1 MNNFFEI
8 AASIAECAVIAW
20 FISAFFGFKNEKP
33 KWLKTLKIG
42 VFFAALCVNN
52 LLIGSSET
60 FAGLSIALLILT
72 VFVYSAVFLKG
83 ETAGKVFLS
92 FFIPMII
99 LIMNELVISS
109 VCIIAKYP
117 FSEAESPDGKCRL
130 LVLFLSKLL
139 FFAVCCIMI
148 HFKRNND
155 YPLSRLQWTIQ
166 ILCFAA
172 AFSAASTLWGILRN
186 YTEIREKFILVYFML
201 AAINILLYIMQIEMR
216 RDAAEKEKL
225 KLSKITAAAQEKFV
239 EEARRHYA
247 EISTLRHDMRHCLTT
262 AANLIADG
270 NADKAQNYLEELVK
284 VKIEPLGGGANTG
297 SIIVD
302 AVINN
307 ALSACRKNNIETKF
321 LIDSRFDGI
330 GETDISVLL
339 SNALDNA
346 IKGCEGAK
354 APCIELVIG
363 ARMAFTYI
371 IVRNTIPRSVLEN
384 DPELAT
390 TYADK
395 EHHGYGIGSMRHI
408 AEKYN
413 GSIEFKEN
421 GGMFITEIWLKNNN
435 ADRGKANGDR
445 SH

>member
-1 MNNFFEI
+1 MNYFFET

-20 FISAFFGFKNEKP
+20 FISVFFGFKSKKR
-33 KWLKTLKIG
+33 KWFKICG
-42 VFFAALCVNN
+42 FFAALCVNN

-60 FAGLSIALLILT
+60 FAMLSIALLILT

-83 ETAGKVFLS
+83 EPAGKVFLS
-92 FFIPMII
+92 FFTPMII

-109 VCIIAKYP
+109 VCIIARCP
-117 FSEAESPDGKCRL
+117 FSEAESPNGKYRV
-130 LVLFLSKLL
+130 LVLILSKLV
-139 FFAVCCIMI
+139 FFLVCSVMA
-148 HFKRNND
+148 HFKKHND

-172 AFSAASTLWGILRN
+172 AFSAASTLWGILRQ
-186 YTEIREKFILVYFML
+186 YSEIREKFILVYFML

-216 RDAAEKEKL
+216 RSAAEKEKL
-225 KLSKITAAAQEKFV
+225 RLSEVTAAAQQKFV

-247 EISTLRHDMRHCLTT
+247 EISTLRHDMRHYLTT
-262 AANLIADG
+262 AAELISEG
-270 NADKAQNYLEELVK
+270 NTSDAQSYLEDLVK
-284 VKIEPLGGGANTG
+284 EKIEPLDGGANTG
-297 SIIVD
+297 SVIVD

-307 ALSACRKNNIETKF
+307 ALSACRKNHIETKF

-346 IKGCEGAK
+346 VNGCAGVK
-354 APCIELVIG
+354 APRVELVIG

-371 IVRNTIPRSVLEN
+371 IVRNTIPGSVLEN
-384 DPELAT
+384 DPEMAT
-390 TYADK
+390 SSADK
-395 EHHGYGIGSMRHI
+395 ERHGYGVGSMRHI
-408 AEKYN
+408 AEKYD

-421 GGMFITEIWLKNNN
+421 GNMFIAEIWLKNRN
-435 ADRGKANGDR
+435 
-445 SH
+445 

>member
-1 MNNFFEI
+1 MNQFFEA
-8 AASIAECAVIAW
+8 AASVAECAVIAW
-20 FISAFFGFKNEKP
+20 FISAFFGFKSKDP
-33 KWLKTLKIG
+33 KWLKMLKIG
-42 VFFAALCVNN
+42 IFFAALCVNN
-52 LLIGSSET
+52 LLLGSSET
-60 FAGLSIALLILT
+60 FAMLSIALLILT

-83 ETAGKVFLS
+83 EPAGKVFLS
-92 FFIPMII
+92 FFTPMII

-109 VCIIAKYP
+109 VCIIVKCP
-117 FSEAESPDGKCRL
+117 FSEAEDPSGKYRL

-139 FFAVCCIMI
+139 FFAVCGIMI

-172 AFSAASTLWGILRN
+172 AFSASSTLWGILRR
-186 YTEIREKFILVYFML
+186 YSEIREKFILVYLML

-225 KLSKITAAAQEKFV
+225 KLSEVTAAAQQKFV

-247 EISTLRHDMRHCLTT
+247 EISTLRHDMRHYLTT
-262 AANLIADG
+262 AAELIAEG
-270 NADKAQNYLEELVK
+270 NSPEAQSYLEELVK
-284 VKIEPLGGGANTG
+284 EKIEPLGGGTNTG
-297 SIIVD
+297 SVVVD
-302 AVINN
+302 AVLNN
-307 ALSACRKNNIETKF
+307 MLAVCRKNNIETKF

-346 IKGCEGAK
+346 INGCDGAE
-354 APCIELVIG
+354 APRVELVIG

-371 IVRNTIPRSVLEN
+371 IVRNTISKSVLEN
-384 DPELAT
+384 DPKLAT
-390 TYADK
+390 SSADK

-408 AEKYN
+408 AEKYD
-413 GSIEFKEN
+413 GSIEFREN
-421 GGMFITEIWLKNNN
+421 GGMFITEIWLKNIET
-435 ADRGKANGDR
+435 DRGKANGDS

>member
-1 MNNFFEI
+1 MNKFFEA
-8 AASIAECAVIAW
+8 AASVAECAVIAW

-33 KWLKTLKIG
+33 KWLKALKIG
-42 VFFAALCVNN
+42 IFFAALCVNN

-60 FAGLSIALLILT
+60 FAMLSIALLILT

-83 ETAGKVFLS
+83 EPAGKVFLS
-92 FFIPMII
+92 FFTPMII

-109 VCIIAKYP
+109 VCIIAKCP
-117 FSEAESPDGKCRL
+117 FYEAEDPSGKYRL
-130 LVLFLSKLL
+130 LVLALSKLL
-139 FFAVCCIMI
+139 FFAVCAVMI

-172 AFSAASTLWGILRN
+172 AFSAVSTLWGILRQ
-186 YTEIREKFILVYFML
+186 YSEIREKFILVYLML

-225 KLSKITAAAQEKFV
+225 KLSEVTAAAQQKFV

-247 EISTLRHDMRHCLTT
+247 EISTLRHDMRHYLTT
-262 AANLIADG
+262 AAELIADG
-270 NADKAQNYLEELVK
+270 NAPQAREYLEELVK
-284 VKIEPLGGGANTG
+284 EKIEPLGGGANTG
-297 SIIVD
+297 SVIVD

-307 ALSACRKNNIETKF
+307 ALSVCRRNDIETKF

-346 IKGCEGAK
+346 VNGCAGVE
-354 APCIELVIG
+354 APRVELVIG

-371 IVRNTIPRSVLEN
+371 IVRNTIPISVLEN

-390 TYADK
+390 TGADK
-395 EHHGYGIGSMRHI
+395 EHHGYGVGSMRHI
-408 AEKYN
+408 AEKYG
-413 GSIEFKEN
+413 GSIEFKES
-421 GGMFITEIWLKNNN
+421 GGMFITEIWLKNND
-435 ADRGKANGDR
+435 ADRGG
-445 SH
+445 